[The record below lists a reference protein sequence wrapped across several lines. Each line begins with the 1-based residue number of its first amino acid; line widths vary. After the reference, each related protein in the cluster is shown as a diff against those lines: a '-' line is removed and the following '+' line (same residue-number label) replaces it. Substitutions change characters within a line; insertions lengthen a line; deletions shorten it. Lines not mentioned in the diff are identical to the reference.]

1 MCLGRH
7 LHARSHARATPAASS
22 AHRHRA
28 LSRST
33 HGQLEETD
41 GAGHGERGR
50 DSPKGRPVLARAPAA
65 APQTPPH
72 RSANSKPRAPP
83 PWARPPGC
91 QARGGAAVPGC
102 RSAGDV
108 RPPAGPGR
116 RRPRRSPRGRRSRSA
131 AAIAGAR
138 PAAGPRRGR
147 WVTELRAR
155 RRGRIGRRRGRCVA
169 GAGAAGLCG
178 SSRPGPPRLLTAST
192 GHLEAAAGSTSER
205 QRKGEPQ
212 D

>member
-1 MCLGRH
+1 MSGVPGPPSPREV
-7 LHARSHARATPAASS
+7 ARPGDAGGKLCAQTP
-22 AHRHRA
+22 HV
-28 LSRST
+28 SRST

-41 GAGHGERGR
+41 GHGERGR
-50 DSPKGRPVLARAPAA
+50 DSRKGRPVQARAPAA
-65 APQTPPH
+65 APQTPRH

-83 PWARPPGC
+83 PSARPPGC
-91 QARGGAAVPGC
+91 QARCGAGVRGC

-108 RPPAGPGR
+108 KPPAGPGR
-116 RRPRRSPRGRRSRSA
+116 RRPRRSLRGRRSRSA
-131 AAIAGAR
+131 AAIVGAR

-147 WVTELRAR
+147 WVTGLRAR

-192 GHLEAAAGSTSER
+192 GHLASAAGSTSER